1 MAEPHSTGTSLIV
14 GAIVASAP
22 LAGDYAVIVFASLAG
37 ALWPLSAAAG
47 ITRVAGAMLVARL
60 VMTSSA
66 LTGFVARMIEQQYD
80 IPMSYVIS
88 PVAFAIAMFGDNWRT
103 VAGVAASLLV
113 ARVKAF
119 ITGSDPSRPTQ
130 ERDQ

>member
-14 GAIVASAP
+14 GAVVASAP

-37 ALWPLSAAAG
+37 ALWPLSAAPG
-47 ITRVAGAMLVARL
+47 ITRVAGAMLVTRL

-66 LTGFVARMIEQQYD
+66 LTWFVARMIEQHYS

-88 PVAFAIAMFGDNWRT
+88 PVSFAIAMLGDNWRK
-103 VAGVAASLLV
+103 VAGVVVSSV
-113 ARVKAF
+113 IARAKAF
-119 ITGSDPSRPTQ
+119 IAGTPPSCPTQ

>member
-1 MAEPHSTGTSLIV
+1 MAEPHSTSTSLIV

-22 LAGDYAVIVFASLAG
+22 LAGDYAAIVFASLAG
-37 ALWPLSAAAG
+37 ALWPLSAAPG

-66 LTGFVARMIEQQYD
+66 LTGFVARMIEQQYN

-103 VAGVAASLLV
+103 VAGVAASSLV
-113 ARVKAF
+113 TRVKA
-119 ITGSDPSRPTQ
+119 IISGTDPSRPTR